1 MVIIQG
7 VHPGFE
13 MMEMIADFFVF
24 EIFDSGIFLGR
35 KGFFRVFKTIWSFM
49 IVAVYSWLR
58 SCINIVQPNLFC
70 SCFSI

>member
-35 KGFFRVFKTIWSFM
+35 KGFFRVFKTI
-49 IVAVYSWLR
+49 
-58 SCINIVQPNLFC
+58 
-70 SCFSI
+70 